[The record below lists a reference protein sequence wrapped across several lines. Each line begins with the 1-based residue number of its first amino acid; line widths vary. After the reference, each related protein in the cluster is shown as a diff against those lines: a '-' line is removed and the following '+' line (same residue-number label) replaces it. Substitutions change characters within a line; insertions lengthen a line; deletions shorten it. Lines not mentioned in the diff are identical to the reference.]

1 MASDALCARP
11 GQGALMVDAVGS
23 NPATGSQA
31 RSALESGG
39 ANGFSHAIFGLAP
52 GEDSGSETLGRYRY
66 QAEVAARDC
75 LAMLT
80 QDTIEFVVCEWHEDF
95 VVAFEDGSVE
105 LVSVK
110 HREED
115 QGTWSITELCKSGG
129 LAHLFDRWCA
139 CECAPNVRL
148 RLETNAALNPASG
161 NAATLA
167 RMCGPQ
173 PELTI
178 GLADM
183 AQQIARQ
190 MLKVRWKQPYP
201 NIPDTPQVRR
211 IDEIELPEGFADKV
225 TRFLAVLEIS
235 CAPPQRQHITDVN
248 IQRILAPAIQ
258 SLQLMHIDLEATYRA
273 IVERIER
280 ANRDENDR
288 SQLAAHIADPSRVR
302 YSTQMQRRI
311 SRRTITRDIIR
322 QEFVYTSV
330 QLPTFP
336 RGQAPLVAPGGAK
349 LSRKLRRGE
358 LPSDEAAFA
367 ERLRSAWF
375 TTWSARRSGLA
386 GDETDLMN
394 LSLDVLNTAFKC
406 RSHARAEATDGNAFG
421 TRMNDL
427 MAERLTVDTLSSPP
441 PFLLNDLHLRGLA
454 YQLCDECRFFFSE
467 PFDTDEEAS

>member
-1 MASDALCARP
+1 MIDTA
-11 GQGALMVDAVGS
+11 GS
-23 NPATGSQA
+23 SPEPESRA
-31 RSALESGG
+31 RSAPSPGG
-39 ANGFSHAIFGLAP
+39 ENWVTHVLFELAP

-80 QDTIEFVVCEWHEDF
+80 QDTIDFIVCEWHEDF
-95 VVAFEDGSVE
+95 VVAFTDGSVE

-115 QGTWSITELCKSGG
+115 QGPWTIAELCKSGG
-129 LAHLFDRWCA
+129 LTHLFDRWCA
-139 CECAPNVRL
+139 CECASNVRL
-148 RLETNAALNPASG
+148 RLATNAALNPANG

-173 PELTI
+173 PEI
-178 GLADM
+178 PGGLADM
-183 AQQIARQ
+183 AKQIACQ

-201 NIPDTPQVRR
+201 NIPATPEVRKLN
-211 IDEIELPEGFADKV
+211 EIQMPAGFADKV
-225 TRFLAVLEIS
+225 ARFLAVLEIS
-235 CAPPQRQHITDVN
+235 CDPPQRQYITDVN
-248 IQRILAPAIQ
+248 IQRILTPAVQ
-258 SLQLMHIDLEATYRA
+258 RLQMAHVDVEATYRA

-280 ANRDENDR
+280 ANRDESDR
-288 SQLAAHIADPSRVR
+288 GQLAAYIADPGRVR
-302 YSTQMQRRI
+302 YSVRLQQRI
-311 SRRTITRDIIR
+311 SRRTITRDIIH
-322 QEFVYTSV
+322 QEFVYTSA

-336 RGQAPLVAPGGAK
+336 RGQAPMVAPGGAK
-349 LSRKLRRGE
+349 LSRKLRHGA

-375 TTWSARRSGLA
+375 TTWSERRSGLA

-394 LSLDVLNTAFKC
+394 LSLDVLDTAFKC
-406 RSHARAEATDGNAFG
+406 RSHARTEAADGSAFG

-427 MAERLTVDTLSSPP
+427 IAERLSIDALASPP

-454 YQLCDECRFFFSE
+454 YQLCDECHFFFSE